1 MIAGNGG
8 VAAKCVLQV
17 TVVPATSQVHPPSCP
32 GAVMF
37 IEPAGKGIVTTAS
50 VGSFVRQ
57 QTGKTK
63 TLSRSAAPGSTS
75 SDDGWDERK

>member
-1 MIAGNGG
+1 
-8 VAAKCVLQV
+8 
-17 TVVPATSQVHPPSCP
+17 
-32 GAVMF
+32 MF